1 MSSPISILIADDHA
15 LVREGL
21 KHLFVLTPNIG
32 TVHEASNGSEVLQAL
47 SSENF
52 DLLLLDMTMPG
63 ISGPELIAAVVS
75 RDNPPPILVLSMHND
90 PQIARRALSAG
101 AAGYLTKDSDP
112 EILLAAI
119 DKVAHGGRFL
129 DAPLAEAIAF
139 ESTAAS
145 RPKRPHEILSHREYE
160 VFSLL
165 AKGVAINDIAADL
178 MISSKTISTHKA
190 RLMEKMG
197 FASNTDLVRY
207 ALSNDLVG

>member
-1 MSSPISILIADDHA
+1 MSSPIRILIADDHS

-21 KHLFVLTPNIG
+21 KHLFALAPDIDSVQ
-32 TVHEASNGSEVLQAL
+32 EASNGSEVLDAL

-52 DLLLLDMTMPG
+52 DLLLLDMSMPG
-63 ISGPELIAAVVS
+63 ISGPELIARIVS

-90 PQIARRALSAG
+90 PQIARRALTAG

-112 EILLAAI
+112 AVLLSAI
-119 DKVAHGGRFL
+119 HKVAHGGRFL

-139 ESTAAS
+139 ESTTTS

-165 AKGVAINDIAADL
+165 AKGVTINDIANQL

-197 FASNTDLVRY
+197 FSSNTDLVRY
-207 ALSNDLVG
+207 AISHDMAE